1 MSKVLRIG
9 TRGSALALWQAN
21 ETKRLIESLP
31 GAPAVELVIIKTQ
44 GDLQQDIP
52 LWKTPGK
59 GFFTAELDRAQ
70 LDKEVDVVVHSLKDL
85 ATVMTPGLALT
96 AVLEREDPRD
106 ALVVRGGLTPL
117 SLDSR
122 AFTARDGGDLDS
134 LPKGARIGTS
144 SLRRRAFL
152 AHARPD
158 LKHMELRG
166 NVPTRVKK
174 LDDGVYDAIIL
185 ATAGLKRLG
194 LENRVSYRLPTSGFP
209 NAVAQGIIGICT
221 REGDAE
227 TDRWVAPLNHTESRI
242 AADAERGLL
251 RKLEGGCQVPVGAL
265 ATLSGDTVTL
275 YSAACNLDG
284 SDFVAAEGSA
294 PLVDAAKLGVRV
306 AEDLLNRGAT
316 SVLAEANARRQAVQ
330 H

>member
-1 MSKVLRIG
+1 MSKILRIG
-9 TRGSALALWQAN
+9 TRGSALALWQAE
-21 ETKRLIESLP
+21 ETKRLIGALP

-70 LDKEVDVVVHSLKDL
+70 LDNEVDIVVHSLKDL
-85 ATVMTPGLALT
+85 ATVMTPGLVLT

-106 ALVVRGGLTPL
+106 ALVTRI
-117 SLDSR
+117 
-122 AFTARDGGDLDS
+122 GGDLAS

-158 LKHMELRG
+158 LQHMELRG
-166 NVPTRVKK
+166 NVPTRVRK
-174 LDDGVYDAIIL
+174 LDEDAFDAIIL

-194 LENRVSYRLPTSGFP
+194 LENRVSARLPTPEFP
-209 NAVAQGIIGICT
+209 SAVAQGIIGICT
-221 REGDAE
+221 REGDTE
-227 TDRWVAPLNHTESRI
+227 TQRWVTPLNHVASRV
-242 AADAERGLL
+242 AAEAERGLL
-251 RKLEGGCQVPVGAL
+251 RRLEGGCQVPVGAL
-265 ATLSGDTVTL
+265 ATLNGETVTL

-294 PLVDAAKLGVRV
+294 PLAEAAALGVKV
-306 AEDLLNRGAT
+306 AEDLLIKGA
-316 SVLAEANARRQAVQ
+316 SRVLDQANLRRQAVQ

>member
-1 MSKVLRIG
+1 MSKTLRIG
-9 TRGSALALWQAN
+9 TRGSALALWQAE
-21 ETKRLIESLP
+21 ETKRLIGALP

-70 LDKEVDVVVHSLKDL
+70 LDNEVDIVVHSLKDL
-85 ATVMTPGLALT
+85 ATVMTPGLVLT

-106 ALVVRGGLTPL
+106 ALVTR
-117 SLDSR
+117 S
-122 AFTARDGGDLDS
+122 GGDLAS

-158 LKHMELRG
+158 LQHMELRG
-166 NVPTRVKK
+166 NVPTRVRK
-174 LDDGVYDAIIL
+174 LDEDAFDAIIL

-194 LENRVSYRLPTSGFP
+194 LENRVSARLPTPEFP
-209 NAVAQGIIGICT
+209 SAVAQGIIGICT
-221 REGDAE
+221 REGDTE
-227 TDRWVAPLNHTESRI
+227 TQRWVTPLNHVASRV
-242 AADAERGLL
+242 AAEAERGLL
-251 RKLEGGCQVPVGAL
+251 RRLEGGCQVPVGAL
-265 ATLSGDTVTL
+265 ATLSGETVTL

-294 PLVDAAKLGVRV
+294 PLAEAAALGVRV
-306 AEDLLNRGAT
+306 AEDLLNKGA
-316 SVLAEANARRQAVQ
+316 SRVLDQANLRRQAVQ

>member
-1 MSKVLRIG
+1 MSKILRIG
-9 TRGSALALWQAN
+9 TRGSALALWQAE
-21 ETKRLIESLP
+21 ETKRLIGALP

-70 LDKEVDVVVHSLKDL
+70 LDNEVDIVVHSLKDL
-85 ATVMTPGLALT
+85 ATVMTPGLVLT

-106 ALVVRGGLTPL
+106 ALVTR
-117 SLDSR
+117 S
-122 AFTARDGGDLDS
+122 GGDLAS

-158 LKHMELRG
+158 LQHMELRG
-166 NVPTRVKK
+166 NVPTRVRK
-174 LDDGVYDAIIL
+174 LDEDAFDAIIL

-194 LENRVSYRLPTSGFP
+194 LENRVSARLPTPEFP
-209 NAVAQGIIGICT
+209 SAVAQGIIGICT
-221 REGDAE
+221 REGD
-227 TDRWVAPLNHTESRI
+227 TKTQRWVTPLNHVASRV
-242 AADAERGLL
+242 AAEAERGLL
-251 RKLEGGCQVPVGAL
+251 RRLEGGCQVPVGAL
-265 ATLSGDTVTL
+265 ATLNGETVTL

-294 PLVDAAKLGVRV
+294 PLAEAAALGVKV
-306 AEDLLNRGAT
+306 AEDLLNKGA
-316 SVLAEANARRQAVQ
+316 SRVLDQANLRRQAVQ

>member
-1 MSKVLRIG
+1 MSERQRNTLRIG
-9 TRGSALALWQAN
+9 TRGSALALWQAE
-21 ETKRLIESLP
+21 ETKRLIAALP

-70 LDKEVDVVVHSLKDL
+70 LAGEVDVVVHSLKDL
-85 ATVMTPGLALT
+85 ATVLTPGLALS
-96 AVLEREDPRD
+96 AVLEREDSRD
-106 ALVVRGGLTPL
+106 ALVVR
-117 SLDSR
+117 
-122 AFTARDGGDLDS
+122 AGGDLAS

-158 LKHMELRG
+158 LQHMELRG
-166 NVPTRVKK
+166 NVPTRLKK
-174 LDDGVYDAIIL
+174 LDDGAYDAIIL
-185 ATAGLKRLG
+185 AAAGLKRLG
-194 LENRVSYRLPTSGFP
+194 LADRISALLPTPDFP

-227 TDRWVAPLNHTESRI
+227 TQAWITPLNHALSRI
-242 AADAERGLL
+242 AAEAERGLL
-251 RKLEGGCQVPVGAL
+251 RRLEGGCQVPVGAL
-265 ATLSGDTVTL
+265 ATVTGGQVAL

-284 SDFVAAEGSA
+284 SDFVAAQDSA
-294 PLVDAAKLGVRV
+294 AIADAARLGVKV
-306 AEDLLNRGAT
+306 AETLLANGAT
-316 SVLAEANARRQAVQ
+316 RVLDEANQRRQTAQ